1 MKKPD
6 CTRFV
11 ILHNLKKSYLC
22 NLWGVKMDTV
32 DRIFALL
39 EASGVEQ
46 KAFAADLGL
55 AENVISTWR
64 TGRTKSYRKYLP
76 QIAAALDT
84 TVEYLLTGEEK
95 KPGPE
100 QGAELIPG
108 WSDLSTENKIRT
120 QEYIALLLAS
130 QRKD

>member
-1 MKKPD
+1 
-6 CTRFV
+6 
-11 ILHNLKKSYLC
+11 
-22 NLWGVKMDTV
+22 MDTV
-32 DRIFALL
+32 DRIFDLSDRKYAEQRDL
-39 EASGVEQ
+39 AKAIGVTPSIVSQ
-46 KAFAADLGL
+46 
-55 AENVISTWR
+55 WR
-64 TGRTKSYRKYLP
+64 NRITKSYERRLP

>member
-1 MKKPD
+1 
-6 CTRFV
+6 
-11 ILHNLKKSYLC
+11 
-22 NLWGVKMDTV
+22 MDTIA
-32 DRIFALL
+32 RIFELVK
-39 EASGVEQ
+39 EKGIEQ
-46 KAFAADLGL
+46 KAFAVEIGVSDKI
-55 AENVISTWR
+55 VSTWS

>member
-1 MKKPD
+1 
-6 CTRFV
+6 
-11 ILHNLKKSYLC
+11 
-22 NLWGVKMDTV
+22 MDTV
-32 DRIFALL
+32 TRIFELIKDKGLA
-39 EASGVEQ
+39 Q
-46 KAFAADLGL
+46 KEFAAQID
-55 AENVISTWR
+55 VSHKVVSTWS
-64 TGRTKSYRKYLP
+64 TGETKSYHKYLP